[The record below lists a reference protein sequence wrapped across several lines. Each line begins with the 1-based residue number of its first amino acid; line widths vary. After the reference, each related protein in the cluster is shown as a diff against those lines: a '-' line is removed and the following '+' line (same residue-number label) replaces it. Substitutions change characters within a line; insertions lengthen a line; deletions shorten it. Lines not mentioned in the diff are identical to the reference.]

1 VPWFCYVTRTFPFL
15 YDTFVVTVTS
25 RMNKDIW
32 DMLKRVLEYELN
44 ITTEYI
50 LDPDLY
56 TDKDVLLFKVVC

>member
-1 VPWFCYVTRTFPFL
+1 M

-25 RMNKDIW
+25 PMNKDVW
-32 DMLKRVLEYELN
+32 DMLKRLLEYELN

-56 TDKDVLLFKVVC
+56 TDKDVLLFNVVC

>member
-1 VPWFCYVTRTFPFL
+1 MVR
-15 YDTFVVTVTS
+15 S
-25 RMNKDIW
+25 RMNKDMW

-44 ITTEYI
+44 ITTQYI